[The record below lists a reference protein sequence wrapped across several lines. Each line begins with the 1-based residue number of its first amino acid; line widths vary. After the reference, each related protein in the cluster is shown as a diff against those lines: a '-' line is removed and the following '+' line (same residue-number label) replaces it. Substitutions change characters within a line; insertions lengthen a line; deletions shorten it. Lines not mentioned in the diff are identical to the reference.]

1 METIKSLYVFFEK
14 NLFNSLSKKLAG
26 NILFLL
32 LVQAVAGCVVLWY
45 YHLAH
50 QAMLSLHLPADAVQK
65 VTEIFR
71 TSRLVIIGL
80 LLFSCTAS
88 LLIIFFLRYLIIRP
102 LRQLA
107 ITFKSKDL
115 SVDAPLLTYD
125 EIREL
130 TSNYNLFLAEVRE
143 ILHQT
148 KKMALNIAVDCIK
161 VKKQVNGSQTNANKQ
176 GELADIILNSSKE
189 ASLAIN
195 DITQSTHDISISIN
209 DNHKTAVGSLNELH
223 EVNGNIRCVGEKLAD
238 FEKTVF
244 SLNTNS
250 EKIRDIVSLIEDI
263 SDQTNLL
270 ALNAAIEAA
279 RAGEHGRGFAVV
291 ADEVRA
297 LAQRVNRATRDI
309 SENIDDMLK
318 NVKNTQQETAVI
330 NTYIAQTRE
339 VVEKTSQHFD
349 RLVLDSENNSSQLSR
364 IAAASEEIS
373 VTTEEINHQ
382 IADVHQLSVEVTTN
396 LVQSN
401 SLSIGL
407 QEMTERMLEI
417 ASRVRIG
424 KGHLE
429 ELILQAADYR
439 DLVQARIAEI
449 GKRGINVFDRNYR
462 PVPNTNPQ
470 KFSVSYN
477 DAFDREM
484 QQMFDKG
491 LELFNG
497 AIYSLVIDVNGYL
510 STHHS
515 KNQRPVTGNYD
526 VDLLNSREKRIYA
539 ANDLEIRRAKNT
551 MPFLLQT
558 YMRDTG
564 EILNDLSHPI
574 HIDGQHWGAFIM
586 GIRPESLSEG

>member
-1 METIKSLYVFFEK
+1 METITSIYTFMEK
-14 NLFNSLSKKLAG
+14 HLFNSLSKKLAG

-32 LVQAVAGCVVLWY
+32 LVQAAAGCAVLWS
-45 YHLAH
+45 YHAAH
-50 QAMLSLHLPADAVQK
+50 QAMLSIHLPGDAVQK

-80 LLFSCTAS
+80 FSFSSAAS
-88 LLIIFFLRYLIIRP
+88 LLIIIFLRYLIIRP

-115 SVDAPLLTYD
+115 SVDARLMTYD

-130 TSNYNLFLAEVRE
+130 TCNYNLFLAEIRE

-148 KKMALNIAVDCIK
+148 KTLALNISLDCIK
-161 VKKQVNGSQTNANKQ
+161 VKKQVDGSQINAKMQ
-176 GELADIILNSSKE
+176 GELADIILNSSQE
-189 ASLAIN
+189 ASQAIN
-195 DITQSTHDISISIN
+195 DITQSTHDISLSIN

-223 EVNGNIRCVGEKLAD
+223 EVNGNIKHVGEKLAD
-238 FEKTVF
+238 FEKTVAN
-244 SLNTNS
+244 LNTNS
-250 EKIRDIVSLIEDI
+250 EKIREIVSLIEDI

-297 LAQRVNRATRDI
+297 LARRVNRATRDI
-309 SENIDDMLK
+309 SENIDDMLR
-318 NVKNTQQETAVI
+318 NVRNTQQETSVI
-330 NTYIAQTRE
+330 NSYMAQTRE

-349 RLVLDSENNSSQLSR
+349 HLVLDSENNSSQLSR

-382 IADVHQLSVEVTTN
+382 IADVHRLSVEVTTN
-396 LVQSN
+396 LVESSN
-401 SLSIGL
+401 LSIGL
-407 QEMTERMLEI
+407 QQVTERMLEI

-424 KGHLE
+424 KGRLE
-429 ELILQAADYR
+429 ELILQAAQYR
-439 DLVQARIAEI
+439 DLVQARIGEI
-449 GKRGINVFDRNYR
+449 AQRGINVFDRNYR
-462 PVPNTNPQ
+462 PVPHTNPQ
-470 KFSVSYN
+470 KYSVVYN

-484 QQMFDKG
+484 QPLFDRG
-491 LELFNG
+491 LEVFNG
-497 AIYSLVIDVNGYL
+497 AIYSLVVDVNGYL

-515 KNQRPVTGNYD
+515 KNQRPLTGNYET
-526 VDLLNSREKRIYA
+526 DLVNSREKRIYA
-539 ANDLEIRRAKNT
+539 ANDLEVRRARNT
-551 MPFLLQT
+551 MSFLLQT

-574 HIDGQHWGAFIM
+574 HIDGKHWGAFIM
-586 GIRPESLSEG
+586 GIRPESLSQG